1 MLLRIRRSQSILEY
15 AVLIAIVVAAI
26 VIMQVFIKRGVS
38 GRLKDSSDRIS
49 GGQLFS
55 ASNSTTYDHSE
66 MDAADPRVITSM
78 TATDDTAAG
87 LATSVELQGDNI
99 TISNIVGDKAYSA
112 GGSSGGETTS
122 TSQARMDDATKE
134 AFTNSTMAVTAD
146 VTEFQD
152 DFTSD

>member
-1 MLLRIRRSQSILEY
+1 MLLKIRRAQSILEY

-38 GRLKDSSDRIS
+38 GRLKDSADRIS

-55 ASNSTTYDHSE
+55 ASNSTTKDTSE
-66 MDAADPRVITSM
+66 MTTERTITSM
-78 TATDDTAAG
+78 TAIDSDGTTLAGSLAGGIENIDD
-87 LATSVELQGDNI
+87 
-99 TISNIVGDKAYSA
+99 IVTKGAYSA

-134 AFTNSTMAVTAD
+134 AFTQDQMTGQGQASDMNDFAD
-146 VTEFQD
+146 PTGE
-152 DFTSD
+152 